1 MVAVTAMTIC
11 VLPMFL
17 TGALGVQLR
26 RSLHFGVAG
35 LGLAIGTAFLVA
47 AITSYGFG
55 HLAGHLGASRQM
67 QMAVGVASVSS
78 LGISLEA
85 HSLWELIGWLIL
97 GGMAN
102 AACQPATNLYL
113 AGTVDE
119 RHQGLAFGI
128 KQSAIPLSMLL
139 GGLAVPAVALTIGWR
154 WAYGGVAIIGFAV
167 AWYIAPLRAR
177 SVHSTT
183 PPPASGSHGS
193 TAGQPIFPSSSPA
206 VDGSQGSTSYGN
218 QGMDM
223 RQGWYPR
230 KHELPLYLVMLTLA
244 MTLGSTSAN
253 AFGAYLVSSSVHH
266 GLSPGLSGILFGVGA
281 ATGAISRIVSGIM
294 ADRRHGHH
302 LYTVALMFV
311 GGAVGYILLSTGISW
326 LITPAAIVA
335 FVLGWGWPGVFTFAI
350 VSTHRATIGQTT
362 GMTQI
367 GAYLGGVI
375 GPVYFGLVVSNSSYM
390 SAWLVNAAIAILGV
404 VTMLIG
410 RDLLRRHLHSIT
422 R

>member
-1 MVAVTAMTIC
+1 MTVC
-11 VLPMFL
+11 MLPMFL
-17 TGALGVQLR
+17 TGAIGVQLR

-35 LGLAIGTAFLVA
+35 LGLAIGAAFLVA
-47 AITSYGFG
+47 AVTSYGFG
-55 HLAGHLGASRQM
+55 HLAGRLGASRQM
-67 QMAVGVASVSS
+67 QIAVVIASLSS

-85 HSLWELIGWLIL
+85 HSLGELIGWLVL

-119 RHQGLAFGI
+119 QHQGLAFGI
-128 KQSAIPLSMLL
+128 KQSAIPLSMLI
-139 GGLAVPAVALTIGWR
+139 GGVAVPTVALTIGWR
-154 WAYGGVAIIGFAV
+154 WAYGCVAIVGIFV
-167 AWYIAPLRAR
+167 AWSVALVHTR
-177 SVHSTT
+177 ST
-183 PPPASGSHGS
+183 
-193 TAGQPIFPSSSPA
+193 SSAVPPA
-206 VDGSQGSTSYGN
+206 VDIPQGGAIQEIQNIGVQSKQGMSYGSVAGDN
-218 QGMDM
+218 AEEDQNMAA
-223 RQGWYPR
+223 RRWWRTR
-230 KHELPLYLVMLTLA
+230 KHELPLYLVILTVA

-266 GLSPGLSGILFGVGA
+266 GLSPGLSGILFGIGA
-281 ATGAISRIVSGIM
+281 ATGAASRIVSGIM

-311 GGAVGYILLSTGISW
+311 GGAIGYVLLATGASW
-326 LITPAAIVA
+326 LIIPAAVIV

-350 VSTHRATIGQTT
+350 VNTHRSTIGQTT

-375 GPVYFGLVVSNSSYM
+375 GPVYFGLVVSHSSYM
-390 SAWLVNAAIAILGV
+390 SAWVVNAAIAILGV

-410 RDLLRRHLHSIT
+410 RDMLRHHFRQT
-422 R
+422 VR